1 MHDRPAVFED
11 GDGEGARRWGVT
23 RCFITYNII
32 GAFKNK
38 RMHNL
43 SFVRIAFISFAEL
56 FA

>member
-23 RCFITYNII
+23 GCFITYNII
-32 GAFKNK
+32 GTFKNR